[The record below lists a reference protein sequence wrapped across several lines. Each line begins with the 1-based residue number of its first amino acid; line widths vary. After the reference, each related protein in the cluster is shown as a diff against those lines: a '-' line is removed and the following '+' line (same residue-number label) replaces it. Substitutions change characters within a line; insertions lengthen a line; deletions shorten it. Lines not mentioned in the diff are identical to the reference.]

1 MYGQGMSE
9 FSRLPFSPDADHL
22 KESIRRHVRFTVGK
36 SERYATPRDRYYS
49 LCLSVRDMLVERWI
63 RTQGDY
69 YDQKVKRVYYLSLEF
84 LMGRAL
90 RNAII
95 NLGLLDDYRKAMA
108 DLGYSFDELEDLEH
122 DAALGNGGLGRL
134 AACFLD
140 SMATLGI
147 PGYGYGIRYDY
158 GIFSQAIEN
167 GWQKEEPD
175 DWLRFPNPWEVPRPE
190 RVFTVKYGGRV
201 EERAGGGFRWIDTED
216 VLASAYDTPIPGFGN
231 EAVNTLRLWE
241 AKATEEFS
249 LEDFNAGDYVGSVE
263 HMVLSRT
270 ISRVLYPN
278 DNIYLGQEL
287 RLKQQYFLVSASLQD
302 AVERHLKDHPSLDN
316 LAGNAVFQL
325 NDTHPALAIPELMR
339 ILLDEYDFPWEKA
352 WRITSR
358 CMAYTNHTLLPEA
371 LETWSVDLLGRLL
384 PRHLYIIN
392 KINHDFL
399 DEVRRKL
406 PGDPEIASRMSVYQ
420 EGYPK
425 RVRMAHLATI
435 GSFSVN
441 GVAALHTELL
451 KSRVLKDFNT
461 IWPERFNNKTNGVT
475 QRRWLLSA
483 NEPLA
488 GLITEAIGPKWTTQ
502 LSHLEQLVPLAE
514 DASFQQRFAA
524 TKQQAKERLV
534 RFLTDR
540 HDLVLDP
547 ATLFDTQIK
556 RMHEYKRQLLNVLN
570 IVHLYKE
577 LERNPNTI
585 TTPRTFLFAGKAAP
599 GYTMAK
605 LIIKLINDVAQ
616 AVNAH
621 PEVSKKLRVHFIP
634 DYGVTKAEYLIPAT
648 DISEQISTAGFE
660 ASGTGNMKFMLNGAL
675 TIGTL
680 DGANIEMAEEVGP
693 ENIFIF
699 GKTVEEVTEI
709 RKVGHR
715 PREFYES
722 NAHLKEVI
730 DLIASGHFS
739 KDDPHRFQPIVDAL
753 LGSDFYLLF
762 ADFDAYRETHRAMD
776 RAYQDTPH
784 WLAMA
789 IRNVAHAGKFSS
801 DRTIRQ
807 YASEIWKV
815 PTAG

>member
-1 MYGQGMSE
+1 MSE
-9 FSRLPFSPDADHL
+9 LSRLPFTPDADHI
-22 KESIRRHVRFTVGK
+22 KESIRRHVRYSVGK
-36 SERYATPRDRYYS
+36 SERYATSRDRYYA

-69 YDQKVKRVYYLSLEF
+69 YDQKPKRVYYLSLEF

-95 NLGLLDDYRKAMA
+95 NLGLLDDYQKAMS

-158 GIFSQAIEN
+158 GIFSQSIVD
-167 GWQKEEPD
+167 GWQKEDPD
-175 DWLRFPNPWEVPRPE
+175 NWLRFPNPWEIPRPE

-201 EERAGGGFRWIDTED
+201 EERPGGGFRWIDTED
-216 VLASAYDTPIPGFGN
+216 VLASAYDTPIPGYGN
-231 EAVNTLRLWE
+231 EVVNTLRLWE

-278 DNIYLGQEL
+278 DNIYMGQEL

-302 AVERHLKDHPSLDN
+302 ALERHLKDHASLDN

-352 WRITSR
+352 WGITSR

-399 DEVRRKL
+399 DEVRRRL
-406 PGDPEIASRMSVYQ
+406 PGDPETASRMSVYQ

-451 KSRVLKDFNT
+451 KSRVLRDFNGF
-461 IWPERFNNKTNGVT
+461 WPERFNNKTNGVT

-483 NEPLA
+483 NQPLA
-488 GLITEAIGPKWTTQ
+488 RLITEAIGDKWTTQ
-502 LSHLEQLVPLAE
+502 LTKLEQLAPLAE
-514 DASFQQRFAA
+514 DATFQDRLAA
-524 TKQQAKERLV
+524 TKDEAKGRLA
-534 RFLTDR
+534 RFLKDR
-540 HDLVLDP
+540 HEIVLDP
-547 ATLFDTQIK
+547 STVFDTQIK
-556 RMHEYKRQLLNVLN
+556 RLHEYKRQLLNVLH
-570 IVHLYKE
+570 IIHLYRE
-577 LERNPNTI
+577 LERNPSAI
-585 TTPRTFLFAGKAAP
+585 TSPRTFLFAGKAAP
-599 GYTMAK
+599 GYTTAK
-605 LIIKLINDVAQ
+605 LIIKLINDVAKV
-616 AVNAH
+616 VNAH
-621 PEVSKKLRVHFIP
+621 PEVSKKLKVHFIP

-680 DGANIEMAEEVGP
+680 DGANIEMAEEVGLS
-693 ENIFIF
+693 NIFIF
-699 GKTVEEVTEI
+699 GKTVEEVAKI
-709 RKVGHR
+709 RSAGHH
-715 PREFYES
+715 PREIYEA
-722 NAHLKEVI
+722 NPHIKEVI
-730 DLIASGHFS
+730 DLIAAGHFS
-739 KDDPHRFQPIVDAL
+739 KDEPRRFQPLVDAL
-753 LGSDFYLLF
+753 LGSDYYLLL
-762 ADFDAYRETHRAMD
+762 ADFAAYRETHVAMD
-776 RAYQDTPH
+776 RAYQDPRH
-784 WLAMA
+784 WLKMA
-789 IRNVAHAGKFSS
+789 VQNIAHAGKFSS
-801 DRTIRQ
+801 DRTIRE
-807 YASEIWKV
+807 YAKDIWKV
-815 PTAG
+815 PIPG

>member
-1 MYGQGMSE
+1 MSE
-9 FSRLPFSPDADHL
+9 FSRLPFTPDADHV
-22 KESIRRHVRFTVGK
+22 KESIRRHVRYSVGK
-36 SERYATPRDRYYS
+36 SERYATARDRYYA

-90 RNAII
+90 KNAII
-95 NLGLLDDYRKAMA
+95 NLGLLDDYKRAMS
-108 DLGYSFDELEDLEH
+108 DLGYSFEELEELEH

-158 GIFSQAIEN
+158 GIFSQAIES
-167 GWQKEEPD
+167 GWQKEDPD

-201 EERAGGGFRWIDTED
+201 EERPGGGFRWIDTED

-231 EAVNTLRLWE
+231 EVVNTLRLWE

-339 ILLDEYDFPWEKA
+339 ILLDEHDFPWEKA

-451 KSRVLKDFNT
+451 RGRVLKDFNT
-461 IWPERFNNKTNGVT
+461 VWPERFNNKTNGVT

-483 NEPLA
+483 NQPLA
-488 GLITEAIGPKWTTQ
+488 ALITEAIGPKWTTQ
-502 LSHLEQLVPLAE
+502 LSQLEQLVPHAE
-514 DASFQQRFAA
+514 DSGFRERFAA
-524 TKQQAKERLV
+524 TKREAKERLV
-534 RFLTDR
+534 RFLWDR
-540 HDLVLDP
+540 HELRLDP
-547 ATLFDTQIK
+547 EAVLDTQIK
-556 RMHEYKRQLLNVLN
+556 RMHEYKRQLLNVLH
-570 IVHLYKE
+570 IVHLYRE
-577 LERNPNTI
+577 LERNPNVLHA
-585 TTPRTFLFAGKAAP
+585 PRTFIFAGKAAP

-605 LIIKLINDVAQ
+605 LIIKLINDVASV
-616 AVNAH
+616 VNAH
-621 PEVSKKLRVHFIP
+621 PEISKKLKVHFIP

-680 DGANIEMAEEVGP
+680 DGANIEIAEEVGP

-699 GKTVEEVTEI
+699 GKTVEEVAEI
-709 RKVGHR
+709 RRVGHH
-715 PREFYES
+715 PREIYES
-722 NAHLKEVI
+722 NPNIREVI
-730 DLIASGHFS
+730 DLIGSGHFS

-753 LGSDFYLLF
+753 LGSDYYLLF
-762 ADFDAYRETHRAMD
+762 ADFDAYREAHRALD
-776 RAYQDTPH
+776 RAHQDRSH

-789 IRNVAHAGKFSS
+789 VRNVAHAGKFSS
-801 DRTIRQ
+801 DRTIRE
-807 YASEIWKV
+807 YATEIWKV
-815 PTAG
+815 PVAP